1 MQLISFR
8 SLRYL
13 SLVPLLGSLIYSSGV
28 IAEKE
33 VVSLAE
39 IRKEFIAQDDFRTNL
54 HRLMEL
60 EQQTLAL
67 IEDEPLKMGS
77 FGSAILDIYAA
88 SQTGHLALSR
98 YYEHVEA
105 IEAQNGHEAELTR
118 IQSAMFETGT
128 GNADTPYEIMT
139 IYDAHAFAR
148 TFDLSPVGSIYQ
160 SSEDAIFGFLLVARP
175 EKAKLR
181 QVFFDVSH
189 LLPALGKPHDT
200 QKSDRKGEDDH
211 PINPWSVI
219 RILAAESDGAAQTA
233 IGAYLTN
240 IKKYEDAMSWL
251 KVASR
256 SGNVLANTLLSRIY
270 WTQSNAE
277 KDADKKTDLEQLAE
291 ENYLHAIALGSTDAM
306 YSLAGLYLSDQ
317 VEAGDVSSGLALL
330 EQSGDLGHAES
341 LVYLAHIYNSGQHVG
356 ESSVDQ
362 TKAHEYFQKAAA
374 LNHAGAVLSYG
385 RFLVAERY
393 EVDPE
398 ESVFAALTE
407 MADNKETEA
416 MVVIANLHARGL
428 APKASSRNAVK
439 WYKRAVKAKPD
450 DPDVVNEVAWT
461 LTVSEIRGIKK
472 PRYAKRIMDKLM
484 KSVEAARDR
493 PEYLDTW
500 AATHAATGDFAGA
513 IELQLKAIEVAKK
526 LQREDVLDILSV
538 HLEQFEADTS
548 ITEPAP

>member
-8 SLRYL
+8 SFRYL
-13 SLVPLLGSLIYSSGV
+13 ALVPLLSSLIYSSGV
-28 IAEKE
+28 RADQEAT
-33 VVSLAE
+33 SLAK
-39 IRKEFIAQDDFRTNL
+39 IRSEFIAQADFRTNL
-54 HRLMEL
+54 RRLMEL

-77 FGSAILDIYAA
+77 LGSAILDIYAA
-88 SQTGHLALSR
+88 SQTGHLAMSR
-98 YYEHVEA
+98 YYEHVESS
-105 IEAQNGHEAELTR
+105 EAQIGHEAELTR
-118 IQSAMFETGT
+118 IQTAMSKTGT
-128 GNADTPYEIMT
+128 GKAQAPYEIMT

-148 TFDLSPVGSIYQ
+148 TFEMSPVGSIYQ
-160 SSEDAIFGFLLVARP
+160 SSEDAIFGFLLIARP
-175 EKAKLR
+175 DKAKLR

-189 LLPALGKPHDT
+189 LLPALGKPNKAQQNT
-200 QKSDRKGEDDH
+200 KDH

-240 IKKYEDAMSWL
+240 LKKYDDALSWL

-256 SGNVLANTLLSRIY
+256 SGNVLANTLLARIY

-277 KDADKKTDLEQLAE
+277 QDAAKKTDLEQLAE
-291 ENYLHAIALGSTDAM
+291 ENYLHAVALGSTNAM
-306 YSLAGLYLSDQ
+306 YSLAGLYLRNQ
-317 VEAGDVSSGLALL
+317 VEAGDASSGLALL

-341 LVYLAHIYNSGQHVG
+341 LVYLGHIYNSGQYVG

-398 ESVFAALTE
+398 ESIFTALTK
-407 MADNKETEA
+407 MAGNKETEA
-416 MVVIANLHARGL
+416 MIVIANLHARGL

-450 DPDVVNEVAWT
+450 DADVVNEVAWT
-461 LTVSEIRGIKK
+461 LTVSDIRGIKK
-472 PRYAKRIMDKLM
+472 PKYAKRIMDKLM
-484 KSVEAARDR
+484 NSVDAARER

-513 IELQLKAIEVAKK
+513 IELQLKAIEVAKE

-538 HLEQFEADTS
+538 HLDQFKADTS

>member
-1 MQLISFR
+1 
-8 SLRYL
+8 
-13 SLVPLLGSLIYSSGV
+13 
-28 IAEKE
+28 
-33 VVSLAE
+33 
-39 IRKEFIAQDDFRTNL
+39 
-54 HRLMEL
+54 
-60 EQQTLAL
+60 
-67 IEDEPLKMGS
+67 
-77 FGSAILDIYAA
+77 
-88 SQTGHLALSR
+88 
-98 YYEHVEA
+98 
-105 IEAQNGHEAELTR
+105 
-118 IQSAMFETGT
+118 
-128 GNADTPYEIMT
+128 
-139 IYDAHAFAR
+139 
-148 TFDLSPVGSIYQ
+148 
-160 SSEDAIFGFLLVARP
+160 
-175 EKAKLR
+175 
-181 QVFFDVSH
+181 
-189 LLPALGKPHDT
+189 
-200 QKSDRKGEDDH
+200 
-211 PINPWSVI
+211 
-219 RILAAESDGAAQTA
+219 
-233 IGAYLTN
+233 
-240 IKKYEDAMSWL
+240 
-251 KVASR
+251 
-256 SGNVLANTLLSRIY
+256 
-270 WTQSNAE
+270 
-277 KDADKKTDLEQLAE
+277 
-291 ENYLHAIALGSTDAM
+291 
-306 YSLAGLYLSDQ
+306 
-317 VEAGDVSSGLALL
+317 
-330 EQSGDLGHAES
+330 
-341 LVYLAHIYNSGQHVG
+341 
-356 ESSVDQ
+356 VDQ

>member
-1 MQLISFR
+1 MQLISLR
-8 SLRYL
+8 SFRYL
-13 SLVPLLGSLIYSSGV
+13 ALVPLLSSLIYSSGV
-28 IAEKE
+28 RADEE
-33 VVSLAE
+33 VTSLAE
-39 IRKEFIAQDDFRTNL
+39 IRSEFIAQADFRTNL
-54 HRLMEL
+54 RRLMEL

-77 FGSAILDIYAA
+77 LGSAILDIYAA
-88 SQTGHLALSR
+88 SQTGHLAMSR
-98 YYEHVEA
+98 YYEHLESTQ
-105 IEAQNGHEAELTR
+105 AQIDHEAELTR
-118 IQSAMFETGT
+118 IQTAMYETGS
-128 GNADTPYEIMT
+128 GKAQTPYEIMT
-139 IYDAHAFAR
+139 VYDAHAFAR
-148 TFDLSPVGSIYQ
+148 TYEMSPVGSIYQ
-160 SSEDAIFGFLLVARP
+160 SSEDAIFGFLLIARP
-175 EKAKLR
+175 DKAKLR

-189 LLPALGKPHDT
+189 LLPALGKPIET
-200 QKSDRKGEDDH
+200 QENTQSH

-219 RILAAESDGAAQTA
+219 RILAAESDGAAQAA

-240 IKKYEDAMSWL
+240 VKKYEDALSWL

-256 SGNVLANTLLSRIY
+256 SGNVLANSLLARIY

-277 KDADKKTDLEQLAE
+277 KDAAKKTDLEQLAE

-306 YSLAGLYLSDQ
+306 YSLAGLYLGDQ
-317 VEAGDVSSGLALL
+317 VAAGDISSGLALL
-330 EQSGDLGHAES
+330 EQSGNLGHAES
-341 LVYLAHIYNSGQHVG
+341 LVYLGHIYNSGQYVG

-398 ESVFAALTE
+398 ESIFAALAK
-407 MADNKETEA
+407 MAGNKETEA
-416 MVVIANLHARGL
+416 MIVIANLHARGL

-450 DPDVVNEVAWT
+450 DADVVNEVAWT
-461 LTVSEIRGIKK
+461 LTVSDIRGIKK
-472 PRYAKRIMDKLM
+472 PKYAKRIMDKLM
-484 KSVEAARDR
+484 NSVDAARER

-513 IELQLKAIEVAKK
+513 IELQLKAIEVAKE
-526 LQREDVLDILSV
+526 LQREDVLEILSV
-538 HLEQFEADTS
+538 HLDQFKADTS